1 MERSR
6 RAATAAV
13 PPLAFSLILAI
24 AMESGALAQDTE
36 HGPSP
41 NVQGASQLYFGRE
54 ARQLLAQQYDLGI
67 PPVAE
72 RPLVEGPR
80 IRVIEF
86 NIVGL
91 TERLTN
97 GITASGINAVLTRN
111 FATQPLEGWT
121 MSELQGV
128 ADDVTSYYRERGFI
142 LAQAFVPAQE
152 VREGLVTMQIVEGSL
167 GSVTVDGNRSYQ
179 TQALLGPFQGL
190 VQQPINQVDI
200 EEALLTLQ
208 DYPGLTVFGTFRQG
222 QTLGNTDLLVSV
234 RDEDRFYV
242 RPNIDNYGSEYTGDQ
257 RFMVQFGVNNISGGG
272 DRVSGYVL
280 KTGSPSNGDYYGI
293 QYEAQTMSAKNAFGF
308 GVAENTFDVQALG
321 TGTATNLVH
330 GEVKQS
336 NFFYERRFANRR
348 RLRLDGTLDI
358 ARKDADIIQPGADP
372 RDELSVLSYMLDYYS
387 VGSRQRGI
395 NVGYLRVTGG
405 DNEGPF
411 PSRVGGSGAIAEG
424 SYSKFDFL
432 YQRMQR
438 IGDNH
443 ALLLRLGGQK
453 SSDLLVS
460 LEQFPIGGPVNVRAY
475 PVAEALVDT
484 GGAATLEWIIDAPGF
499 ANRPI
504 GPRTW
509 GDIFQLSFFYDYGGG
524 ELNDPLANQREKYN
538 FRGYGMG
545 LQFSVSD
552 KFYLRVD
559 GAKPDT
565 AIEPSNGKDPQY
577 YVSFSYTF

>member
-1 MERSR
+1 MDRSR
-6 RAATAAV
+6 LAAKAAV
-13 PPLAFSLILAI
+13 PPFAFSLIFAI
-24 AMESGALAQDTE
+24 AMESGALAQETE

-41 NVQGASQLYFGRE
+41 NAQGGTQLYFGRE
-54 ARQLLAQQYDLGI
+54 ARQLLAQEYNLGI
-67 PPVAE
+67 PPLAE

-91 TERLTN
+91 TERPTN
-97 GITASGINAVLTRN
+97 DISAAGINAVLTRN
-111 FATQPLEGWT
+111 FAVQPIEGWT
-121 MSELQGV
+121 LSELQGV
-128 ADDVTSYYRERGFI
+128 ADDITNYYRERGLI
-142 LAQAFVPAQE
+142 LAQVFIPAQD
-152 VREGLVTMQIVEGSL
+152 VKEGLVTLQIVEGSL
-167 GSVTVDGNRSYQ
+167 GNVTVDGNRSYQ
-179 TQALLGPFQGL
+179 TDSILGPFEGL
-190 VQQPINQVDI
+190 IEQPINQVDI

-208 DYPGLTVFGTFRQG
+208 DYPGLMVFGTFRQG
-222 QTLGNTDLLVSV
+222 QTLGNTDLVVSV
-234 RDEDRFYV
+234 RDEDRFYI
-242 RPNIDNYGSEYTGDQ
+242 RPSIDNYGSEFTGDQ
-257 RFMVQFGVNNISGGG
+257 RFMLQFGVNNITGGG
-272 DRVSGYVL
+272 DRISGYVL
-280 KTGSPSNGDYYGI
+280 KTASPSNGDYYGL
-293 QYEAQTMSAKNAFGF
+293 QYEAQTKNAKNAFGF
-308 GVAENTFDVQALG
+308 GVAENTFDVRAVA
-321 TGTATNLVH
+321 TATNPDLVH
-330 GEVKQS
+330 GEVQQS

-348 RLRLDGTLDI
+348 RFRLDGTLDI
-358 ARKDADIIQPGADP
+358 AQKDADIVQPGADP
-372 RDELSVLSYMLDYYS
+372 RDELSVLSYMLDFYT

-395 NVGYLRVTGG
+395 NLGYFRVTGG
-405 DNEGPF
+405 DNGGPL

-424 SYSKFDFL
+424 GYSKFDFL

-443 ALLLRLGGQK
+443 ALLLRLGGQQ

-460 LEQFPIGGPVNVRAY
+460 LEQYPIGGPVNVRAY

-524 ELNDPLANQREKYN
+524 ELNDPLANQSEKYN

-545 LQFSVSD
+545 LQFSVSE
-552 KFYLRVD
+552 KFYLRID

-577 YVSFSYTF
+577 YVSFNYTF